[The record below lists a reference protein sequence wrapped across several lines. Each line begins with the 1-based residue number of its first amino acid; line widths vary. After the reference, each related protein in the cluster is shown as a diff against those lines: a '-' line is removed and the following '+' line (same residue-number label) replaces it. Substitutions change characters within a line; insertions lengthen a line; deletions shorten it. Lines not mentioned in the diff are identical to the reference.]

1 MGLRGEG
8 LVLLIGAVVCLHAAL
23 RVQLF
28 AGTVGARCISSS
40 CLSAA
45 DEIIANFLFRFTYV
59 RDVKKSDEF
68 VPVFESC
75 GFSQLVKQRRFYP
88 SSSNVDYDISV

>member
-40 CLSAA
+40 CQSAA

-59 RDVKKSDEF
+59 RDVKN
-68 VPVFESC
+68 VMNSC
-75 GFSQLVKQRRFYP
+75 RYSKAAALV
-88 SSSNVDYDISV
+88 N